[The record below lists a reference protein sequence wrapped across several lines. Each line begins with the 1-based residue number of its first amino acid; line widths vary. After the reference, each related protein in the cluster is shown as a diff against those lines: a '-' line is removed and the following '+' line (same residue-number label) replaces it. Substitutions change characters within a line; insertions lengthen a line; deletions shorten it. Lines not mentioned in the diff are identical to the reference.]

1 VDEATRSQE
10 RPHGTGREITPLA
23 QADIL
28 DQPIL
33 VPEHGFTTVYLWIRS
48 AAAYLKSRQ
57 LEKIATVEGEVA
69 PVVGGPIW
77 PFLIAQELHK
87 DLEARAALGAA
98 KYGERLRA
106 FNGRDPLV
114 DAYQEMLDAWQ
125 YLRQELEEHHA
136 D

>member
-1 VDEATRSQE
+1 MDATKQQ
-10 RPHGTGREITPLA
+10 PKPCGTGREITPLA

-28 DQPIL
+28 NQPIL
-33 VPEHGFTTVYLWIRS
+33 VPEHGFETVYLWIRS

-57 LEKIATVEGEVA
+57 MEAIGKNPTDGLWTMKLAKA
-69 PVVGGPIW
+69 
-77 PFLIAQELHK
+77 LHD

-106 FNGRDPLV
+106 HNGRDPLV